1 MSRPPVAVAPP
12 RRVLCPQRRLSADVS
27 PSLVSWL
34 TAVVGMRL
42 QAVLEQMPVTPEQVL
57 PYVRRLGEPAS
68 RQVTPPPTQKPRLLP
83 DNPAPRNPA
92 SRPVT
97 PPPATTPQL
106 LMTSPA
112 LPVETP
118 PPHSSAPSPR

>member
-1 MSRPPVAVAPP
+1 M
-12 RRVLCPQRRLSADVS
+12 
-27 PSLVSWL
+27 SWL

-68 RQVTPPPTQKPRLLP
+68 RQVTPPPTQKPRLPP